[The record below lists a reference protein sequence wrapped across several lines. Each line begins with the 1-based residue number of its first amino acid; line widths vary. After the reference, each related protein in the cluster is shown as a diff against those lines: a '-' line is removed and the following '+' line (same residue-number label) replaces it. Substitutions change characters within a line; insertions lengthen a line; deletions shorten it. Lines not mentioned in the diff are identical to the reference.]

1 MTSRLVGRRPRV
13 EPQELIAA
21 LTPPPHFA
29 DASFDTYVPDPDF
42 PSQEAAQAAMRAF
55 GKGVGRK
62 GLGALRRSS
71 GGRGVYLD
79 GGFGVGKTHLL
90 ASLAR
95 EVGQRAAFGTFVE
108 YTHLVGALGFQA
120 TRAALQEFS
129 LVCID
134 EFELDDPG
142 DTVLMARLM
151 RELADA
157 GVALAA
163 TSNTVPGSLGQGRFA
178 ADDFKR
184 EIQALSGVFEVIT
197 IDGPD
202 YRGRGALTFPAPA
215 TVDRVLEATGGP
227 DGACEDWAALMADLT
242 HVHPSRF
249 GPYVDGIGVL
259 GLRGVA
265 PLSDQAQ
272 ALRVVAL
279 VDRLYD
285 RDVRIVASGHSL
297 GEIFSQDMLRGGY
310 RKKYYRA
317 LSRLLSMVAGEPE
330 HR

>member
-1 MTSRLVGRRPRV
+1 MTARLVGRRPHV
-13 EPQELIAA
+13 EPDALIAA
-21 LTPPPHFA
+21 LVPPPHFA
-29 DASFDTYVPDPDF
+29 AATFDSYLPDPEY
-42 PSQEAAQAAMRAF
+42 PSQREAVDAARSFA
-55 GKGVGRK
+55 KGIGRR
-62 GLGALRRSS
+62 GLLRRSS
-71 GGRGVYLD
+71 AGKGIYLD

-95 EVGQRAAFGTFVE
+95 EVGDRAAFGTFVE
-108 YTHLVGALGFQA
+108 YTQLVGALGFQG
-120 TRAALQEFS
+120 TRRALQEFA

-163 TSNTVPGSLGQGRFA
+163 TSNTLPGSLGQGRFA
-178 ADDFKR
+178 ADDFQR
-184 EIQALSGVFEVIT
+184 EIQAVSSVFEVIT

-202 YRGRGALTFPAPA
+202 YRGRGDLTFPPPA
-215 TVDRVLEATGGP
+215 KVEDVIAAGRP
-227 DGACEDWAALMADLT
+227 DGAACEDWAALMEDLT

-249 GPYVDGIGVL
+249 GAYVDGLEVL

-265 PLSDQAQ
+265 PLTDQAQ
-272 ALRVVAL
+272 ALRLVAL

-297 GEIFSQDMLRGGY
+297 GEVFTKDMLRGGY

-317 LSRLLSMVAGEPE
+317 LSRMLAMVAGE
-330 HR
+330 

>member
-1 MTSRLVGRRPRV
+1 MTARLVGRRPHV
-13 EPQELIAA
+13 EPDALIAA
-21 LTPPPHFA
+21 LVPPPHFSQ
-29 DASFDTYVPDPDF
+29 ASFDTYVPDPEF
-42 PSQEAAQAAMRAF
+42 PSQREARDAVRAF
-55 GKGVGRK
+55 AKGIGRR
-62 GLGALRRSS
+62 GLLRRSS
-71 GGRGVYLD
+71 AGRGVYLD

-95 EVGQRAAFGTFVE
+95 DVGERAAFGTFVE
-108 YTHLVGALGFQA
+108 YTQLVGALGFQG
-120 TRAALQEFS
+120 TRRALQEFA

-163 TSNTVPGSLGQGRFA
+163 TSNTLPGSLGQGRFA
-178 ADDFKR
+178 ADDFQR
-184 EIQALSGVFEVIT
+184 EIQAVSSVFDVIT

-202 YRGRGALTFPAPA
+202 YRGRGDLTFPTPA
-215 TVDRVLEATGGP
+215 KVEEVIAAGLP
-227 DGACEDWAALMADLT
+227 DGAACEDWGALMEDLT

-249 GPYVDGIGVL
+249 GAYVDGIEVL

-265 PLSDQAQ
+265 PLTDQAQ
-272 ALRVVAL
+272 ALRLVAL

-297 GEIFSQDMLRGGY
+297 GEVFTKDMLRGGY

-317 LSRLLSMVAGEPE
+317 LSRMLAMVAGE
-330 HR
+330 

>member
-1 MTSRLVGRRPRV
+1 MTARIVGRRPRV
-13 EPQELIAA
+13 EPEGLIDA
-21 LTPPPHFA
+21 LVPPPHFSG
-29 DASFDTYVPDPDF
+29 ASFDTYVPDPDF
-42 PSQEAAQAAMRAF
+42 PSQEAAVTEVQSFAR
-55 GKGVGRK
+55 GVGRR
-62 GLGALRRSS
+62 GLASLRRSS
-71 GGRGVYLD
+71 GGRGIYLD

-90 ASLAR
+90 ASLASA
-95 EVGQRAAFGTFVE
+95 VGERAAFGTFVE
-108 YTHLVGALGFQA
+108 YTHLVGAMGFQA
-120 TRAALQEFS
+120 TRAALQEFA

-163 TSNTVPGSLGQGRFA
+163 TSNTLPGSLGQGRFA

-184 EIQALSGVFEVIT
+184 EIQALSSVFEVIT

-202 YRGRGALTFPAPA
+202 YRHRGDLVFPAPS
-215 TVDRVLEATGGP
+215 TVDAVLEACGA
-227 DGACEDWAALMADLT
+227 DEAACEDWGALMEDLA
-242 HVHPSRF
+242 HVHPSRY
-249 GPYVDGIGVL
+249 GAYVDGVAVL
-259 GLRGVA
+259 GLRGVT
-265 PLSDQAQ
+265 PLPDQGQ
-272 ALRVVAL
+272 ALRVVSL

-317 LSRLLSMVAGEPE
+317 LSRLLSMVAGE
-330 HR
+330 

>member
-1 MTSRLVGRRPRV
+1 MTARLVGRRPHV
-13 EPQELIAA
+13 APDLLIAN
-21 LTPPPHFA
+21 LVPPPHFA
-29 DASFDTYVPDPDF
+29 HASFDTYVPDPDF
-42 PSQEAAQAAMRAF
+42 SSQSEAVDAVKAFAA
-55 GKGVGRK
+55 GVTRK
-62 GLGALRRSS
+62 GLSRLRRSS
-71 GGRGVYLD
+71 AGRGIYLD

-90 ASLAR
+90 AALAHD
-95 EVGQRAAFGTFVE
+95 VGQRAAFGTFVE

-120 TRAALQEFS
+120 TRAALQEFA

-178 ADDFKR
+178 ADDFQR
-184 EIQALSGVFEVIT
+184 EIQAVSSVFDVVT

-202 YRGRGALTFPAPA
+202 YRGRGNAPFPDPA
-215 TVDRVLEATGGP
+215 RAEDVVAVAKIE
-227 DGACEDWAALMADLT
+227 DGACEDWAALMEDLT
-242 HVHPSRF
+242 HVHPSRY
-249 GPYVDGIGVL
+249 GAYVDGIATL

-265 PLSDQAQ
+265 PLTDQAQ
-272 ALRVVAL
+272 ALRVVSL

-285 RDVRIVASGHSL
+285 RDVRLVASGHSL
-297 GEIFSQDMLRGGY
+297 GDVFTKDMLRGGY
-310 RKKYYRA
+310 RKKYARA
-317 LSRLLSMVAGEPE
+317 LSRMHAMVTGEAS
-330 HR
+330 

>member
-1 MTSRLVGRRPRV
+1 MTAHIVGRRPRL
-13 EPQELIAA
+13 EPEGLIAA
-21 LTPPPHFA
+21 LVPPPHFA
-29 DASFDTYVPDPDF
+29 GASFDTYVPDPDF
-42 PSQEAAQAAMRAF
+42 PSQEAAVAEVQSFA
-55 GKGVGRK
+55 KGVGRR
-62 GLGALRRSS
+62 GLASLRRSS
-71 GGRGVYLD
+71 GGRGIYLD

-95 EVGQRAAFGTFVE
+95 AVGERAAFGTFVE
-108 YTHLVGALGFQA
+108 YTHLVGAMGFQA
-120 TRAALQEFS
+120 TRAALQEFA

-163 TSNTVPGSLGQGRFA
+163 TSNTLPGSLGQGRFA

-184 EIQALSGVFEVIT
+184 EIQALSSVFEVIT

-202 YRGRGALTFPAPA
+202 YRHRGDLVFPSPSTVQEVLDACEPDDAACEEWGALM
-215 TVDRVLEATGGP
+215 E
-227 DGACEDWAALMADLT
+227 DLT
-242 HVHPSRF
+242 HVHPSRY
-249 GPYVDGIGVL
+249 GAYVDGVAVV
-259 GLRGVA
+259 GLRGVT
-265 PLSDQAQ
+265 PLADQGQ
-272 ALRVVAL
+272 ALRVVSL

-317 LSRLLSMVAGEPE
+317 LSRLLSMVAGE
-330 HR
+330 

>member
-1 MTSRLVGRRPRV
+1 MTAHLVGRRPHV
-13 EPQELIAA
+13 EPAALIAA
-21 LTPPPHFA
+21 LTVPPHFA
-29 DASFDTYVPDPDF
+29 DATFDSYIPDPDF
-42 PSQEAAQAAMRAF
+42 PSQEAAVSEVRSFA
-55 GKGVGRK
+55 KGVARR
-62 GLGALRRSS
+62 GLGMLRRPS
-71 GGRGVYLD
+71 GGRGIYLD

-90 ASLAR
+90 ASLAH
-95 EVGQRAAFGTFVE
+95 EVGERAVFGTFVE
-108 YTHLVGALGFQA
+108 YTQLVGAMGFQA
-120 TRAALQEFS
+120 TRGALQEYA

-163 TSNTVPGSLGQGRFA
+163 TSNTLPGSLGQGRFA

-184 EIQALSGVFEVIT
+184 EIQALSSVFEVIT

-202 YRGRGALTFPAPA
+202 YRGRGDLRFPPPA
-215 TVDRVLEATGGP
+215 TVSQVLDACSG
-227 DGACEDWAALMADLT
+227 DGSACEDWAALMEDLT
-242 HVHPSRF
+242 HVHPSRY
-249 GPYVDGIGVL
+249 GAYVDGLAVL
-259 GLRGVA
+259 GLRGVR
-265 PLSDQAQ
+265 PLADQAQ
-272 ALRVVAL
+272 ALRVVSL

-285 RDVRIVASGHSL
+285 RDVRVIASGHSL
-297 GEIFSQDMLRGGY
+297 GDIFSAEMLRGGY

-317 LSRLLSMVAGEPE
+317 LSRMLSMVAGEPE